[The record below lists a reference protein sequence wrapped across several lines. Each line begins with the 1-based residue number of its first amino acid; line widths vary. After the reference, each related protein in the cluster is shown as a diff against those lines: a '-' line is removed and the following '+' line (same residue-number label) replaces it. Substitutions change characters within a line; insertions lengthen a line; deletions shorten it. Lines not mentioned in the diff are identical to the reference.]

1 MENAIWNDKVV
12 IASDISKNYEQ
23 EKEIRIA
30 SGRKELRCPDPSCK
44 NPLLKYCH
52 GEIKNAYFAH
62 LDNCKCDYADFD
74 KENTSLMRE
83 LKLKIYDSFRLRGY
97 NVQMDVK
104 LLEHHYTHLLITLQ
118 DNTQIGIELG
128 TQRMTASRMEYLT
141 TEYKKKGIHIKWL
154 VISNKQEPVKE
165 SETFFMKRYQMN
177 ESAKKDL
184 LILNWNGTEL
194 AQHIEDTNEYL
205 YKGRAIHLDNYP
217 DFYCEYKNLES
228 LVIEDGELSIEGFHK
243 RYNEWLAK
251 KENAFKKWVQNSEL
265 KEKEA
270 ELLRKKYEQER
281 EKVLR
286 QQRAKIQSKP
296 KEHLNFQ
303 AEIEKQKKVEFD
315 EKIGQGFIPNEVI
328 IQMNQQNEQIHFG
341 GHRWI
346 KCKICGKIA
355 PSSEFWTY
363 GGFNEMNLGECNNC
377 GRRKSVD

>member
-12 IASDISKNYEQ
+12 IALDVSKNYEQ
-23 EKEIRIA
+23 EKEIRMA
-30 SGRKELRCPDPSCK
+30 SGRKELRCPDPFCK

-83 LKLKIYDSFRLRGY
+83 LKLKIYDSFRSRGY

-104 LLEHHYTHLLITLQ
+104 LLEHHYTHLLITLHN
-118 DNTQIGIELG
+118 NTQIGIELG
-128 TQRMTASRMEYLT
+128 TQRMTANRMEYLT

-205 YKGRAIHLDNYP
+205 YKGRAIHSNNYP

-251 KENAFKKWVQNSEL
+251 KENAFKKWVQNREL

-281 EKVLR
+281 LEREKVLR
-286 QQRAKIQSKP
+286 HQRAKIQSKP
-296 KEHLNFQ
+296 KEHLHLQ
-303 AEIEKQKKVEFD
+303 AEVEKQ
-315 EKIGQGFIPNEVI
+315 EK
-328 IQMNQQNEQIHFG
+328 
-341 GHRWI
+341 
-346 KCKICGKIA
+346 
-355 PSSEFWTY
+355 
-363 GGFNEMNLGECNNC
+363 
-377 GRRKSVD
+377 